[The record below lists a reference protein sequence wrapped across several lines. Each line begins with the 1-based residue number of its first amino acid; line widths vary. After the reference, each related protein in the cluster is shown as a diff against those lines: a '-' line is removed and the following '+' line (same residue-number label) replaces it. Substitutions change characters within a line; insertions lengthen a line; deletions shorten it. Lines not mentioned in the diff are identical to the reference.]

1 MIYLMLRK
9 KKKRYD
15 AEKHD
20 DISGELL
27 LQQNTK
33 VVFFD
38 PPLDNHFLTKRDH
51 LDI

>member
-1 MIYLMLRK
+1 MIYLMLQK
-9 KKKRYD
+9 KRRYD

-27 LQQNTK
+27 LQQDTK
-33 VVFFD
+33 VVLFD
-38 PPLDNHFLTKRDH
+38 APLDNHFLTKRDQ